1 MRSNC
6 NIQEQDNVSHSIE
19 VQPPTPISYTSFEVY
34 LLPPYISLDPPRF
47 SPHPPGGQ
55 WARLMGIVRRNKTP
69 SVPDLCLPLCFFHRQ
84 SRSRITNDIM
94 TILHALQ
101 SSDVLPTHLLWYLVT
116 DPAVNQRRVM
126 GLEAHLLL
134 SLANDLEGNRGCQC
148 LQHVLHW
155 QSSRALSKTLS
166 YKLCRSLRF

>member
-1 MRSNC
+1 MRSHC
-6 NIQEQDNVSHSIE
+6 NIQEQDNVSHGIE
-19 VQPPTPISYTSFEVY
+19 VQRPTPISYTSLQVY
-34 LLPPYISLDPPRF
+34 SLPPYISLYPLIPVLAHQGGPREV
-47 SPHPPGGQ
+47 G
-55 WARLMGIVRRNKTP
+55 MVRRSKSP
-69 SVPDLCLPLCFFHRQ
+69 SVPDLCLPLSFFQRQ

-116 DPAVNQRRVM
+116 DPAVNQGRVV
-126 GLEAHLLL
+126 GIEAHLLL